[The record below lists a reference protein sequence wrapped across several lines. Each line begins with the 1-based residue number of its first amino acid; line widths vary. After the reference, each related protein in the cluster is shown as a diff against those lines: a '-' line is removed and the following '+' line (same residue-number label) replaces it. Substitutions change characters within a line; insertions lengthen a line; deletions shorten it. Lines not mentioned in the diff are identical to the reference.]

1 MRVENYKL
9 QFITHHN
16 ERYSYIDSARM
27 ALEGGCR
34 WIQLRMKEAREDI
47 LERVAITIQRMCRE
61 YGATFII
68 DDNVALT
75 KRIGAD
81 GVHLGKNDMPVAEA
95 RKMLGEGYI
104 IGATVNTFDD
114 IVNALHTAPPDYFGC
129 GPFRYTSTKQNLA
142 PILGYDGYRDI
153 IGKMRERN
161 IEIPLIAIGGIT
173 KDDIPEL
180 LRCGVNGIALSG
192 SIIGA
197 KEPVM
202 EMHSIAKTVYN
213 KPINLM

>member
-34 WIQLRMKEAREDI
+34 WIQLRMKEADEAI
-47 LERVAITIQRMCRE
+47 LESAAIIIQRMCRE

-95 RKMLGEGYI
+95 RKKLGEGYI

-114 IVNALHTAPPDYFGC
+114 IVNALHTATPDYFGC

-173 KDDIPEL
+173 KGDIPEL

-197 KEPVM
+197 EDPIA
-202 EMHSIAKTVYN
+202 EMRSVVEILTRNSQPYQ
-213 KPINLM
+213 